1 MVFEYADG
9 GTLFE
14 HLQTY
19 FPKLTWNDKH
29 KLALGISD
37 GLLYLHKLDIVHKD
51 LVCVDTQLFMYSE
64 IYNEIIY
71 FNGFISHIN
80 NYIIDCYIH
89 WN

>member
-14 HLQTY
+14 HLQEN
-19 FPKLTWNDKH
+19 FPELTWDDKY

-51 LVCVDTQLFMYSE
+51 LVCVGITF
-64 IYNEIIY
+64 
-71 FNGFISHIN
+71 
-80 NYIIDCYIH
+80 
-89 WN
+89 

>member
-9 GTLFE
+9 GTLFK

-51 LVCVDTQLFMYSE
+51 LVCVDTVFMYSE
-64 IYNEIIY
+64 IYNELY
-71 FNGFISHIN
+71 FNNYTSHTN
-80 NYIIDCYIH
+80 NYTTDYYIN
-89 WN
+89 WD

>member
-51 LVCVDTQLFMYSE
+51 LVCVDLCIVKDIMKL
-64 IYNEIIY
+64 Y
-71 FNGFISHIN
+71 FNGSISHTN
-80 NYIIDCYIH
+80 NYIINCYIH
-89 WN
+89 